1 MTFWRK
7 LLGLPENNL
16 SRGEIIT
23 GNGTYIS
30 APFKGEDCYRIH
42 VTNPTMVE
50 VVHDIVYADN
60 IADNWDNTGAVVI
73 RHNMEI
79 VKHGF
84 YKTKDIVEAVDRNES
99 KEPVTTPHLIT
110 DLKKLVVDKNED
122 VICKRC
128 IANKKTNLATKF
140 PFIPSSGSMMRVP
153 LCDECYNELDKDNLV
168 IDSM

>member
-16 SRGEIIT
+16 SKSEIIT

-50 VVHDIVYADN
+50 GVHDIEYADMVAN
-60 IADNWDNTGAVVI
+60 NWNDKDAGVI

-84 YKTKDIVEAVDRNES
+84 YKTKDIVEAVDRTEAI
-99 KEPVTTPHLIT
+99 KPRDLIT
-110 DLKKLVVDKNED
+110 DLKKLVVVVGD
-122 VICKRC
+122 
-128 IANKKTNLATKF
+128 
-140 PFIPSSGSMMRVP
+140 
-153 LCDECYNELDKDNLV
+153 
-168 IDSM
+168 